1 MIIHDLRAR
10 GEPMKLAGKMLEMIG
25 MVIVLV
31 GFLYGVEFSLIKFE
45 LTALVVGSAVF
56 YAGWM
61 IEKKSS

>member
-1 MIIHDLRAR
+1 
-10 GEPMKLAGKMLEMIG
+10 